1 MSTKDGSIF
10 TKSALMSTGSGK
22 AILKQIFFRQT
33 GYKQFNKY
41 KLKTEQE
48 FPEFTKRYLLSLHEI
63 IVSDPNPSNTLKKF
77 IEETGSAEFALDD
90 QKINDIKS
98 RLSKPEILADRV
110 GRILN
115 SNFVKMT
122 FPVFTALFEGASDYL
137 KENVPL
143 ETKNSIIDGHMI
155 AIDLS
160 EPMDRIVDRDEDIE
174 YLDDYKLMSPY
185 ILEIARQKISQGGDS
200 ILKAF
205 EDGFKD
211 ARIGQY
217 IDSKLK
223 SKPETISDESMIGCY
238 KKYRAVMGSAG
249 RNMALNHR
257 PLGDIYHL
265 GMAKAGEC
273 VGCGNEIEDAVKS
286 GSIKIPSWPLY
297 YSLNV
302 GDIKKGFEL
311 TMKKSKIYSD
321 DARIALQ
328 MLPQGYPILPFL
340 EFLFVTISHY
350 NEYWYNEMVRRNLF
364 PYFEKNTNVLV
375 DYQKN
380 IKALEN
386 KDKEKKVFSGNS

>member
-10 TKSALMSTGSGK
+10 TKSALMSTGSGR
-22 AILKQIFFRQT
+22 AILQQIFFRQK

-41 KLKTEQE
+41 KQKTEQE
-48 FPEFTKRYLLSLHEI
+48 FPEFTKRYLLSLHEN

-77 IEETGSAEFALDD
+77 IEESGSSEFSLDE
-90 QKINDIKS
+90 QKINDVKS
-98 RLSKPEILADRV
+98 RLSKPEILADRL

-122 FPVFTALFEGASDYL
+122 FPVFTALFDGASDYL

-143 ETKNSIIDGHMI
+143 ETRNSIIDGHMI

-160 EPMDRIVDRDEDIE
+160 EPMDRIVDRDEDLD

-200 ILKAF
+200 VLKAF

-217 IDSKLK
+217 VDSKLK
-223 SKPETISDESMIGCY
+223 NKPESISDETMITCY

-249 RNMALNHR
+249 RNMALNRR
-257 PLGDIYHL
+257 PLADIYHL
-265 GMAKAGEC
+265 GMARAGEC
-273 VGCGNEIEDAVKS
+273 VGCGNEIEDAIKN

-302 GDIKKGFEL
+302 GDIKRGFEL

-321 DARIALQ
+321 DAKIALS
-328 MLPQGYPILPFL
+328 MLPQEYPILPFL
-340 EFLFVTISHY
+340 EFLFLTINHY

-380 IKALEN
+380 VKALV
-386 KDKEKKVFSGNS
+386 KKQEME

>member
-22 AILKQIFFRQT
+22 AILKQIFFRQI

-41 KLKTEQE
+41 KKKTEQE

-77 IEETGSAEFALDD
+77 IEETGSAEFALDE

-98 RLSKPEILADRV
+98 RLSKPEILADRM

-122 FPVFTALFEGASDYL
+122 FPVLTALFEGASDYL
-137 KENVPL
+137 KENMPL
-143 ETKNSIIDGHMI
+143 ETRNSIIDGHMI

-160 EPMDRIVDRDEDIE
+160 EPMDRIVDRDEDLE

-185 ILEIARQKISQGGDS
+185 ILEIARQKISEGGDS
-200 ILKAF
+200 VLKAF

-217 IDSKLK
+217 VDSKLK
-223 SKPETISDESMIGCY
+223 NKPESISDESMITCY

-257 PLGDIYHL
+257 PLADIYHL
-265 GMAKAGEC
+265 GMARAGEC
-273 VGCGNEIEDAVKS
+273 VGCGNEIEDAIKN

-311 TMKKSKIYSD
+311 TIKKSKIYSD
-321 DARIALQ
+321 DAKIALS
-328 MLPQGYPILPFL
+328 MLPQEYPILPLL
-340 EFLFVTISHY
+340 EFLFLTINHY

-375 DYQKN
+375 DYQRN
-380 IKALEN
+380 VKALVN
-386 KDKEKKVFSGNS
+386 K

>member
-10 TKSALMSTGSGK
+10 TKSALMSTGSGR
-22 AILKQIFFRQT
+22 AILQQIFFRQK
-33 GYKQFNKY
+33 GYKQFNKH
-41 KLKTEQE
+41 KQKTEQE
-48 FPEFTKRYLLSLHEI
+48 FPEFTKRYLLSLHEN

-77 IEETGSAEFALDD
+77 IEESGSSEFSLDE
-90 QKINDIKS
+90 QKINDVKS
-98 RLSKPEILADRV
+98 RLSKPEILADRL

-122 FPVFTALFEGASDYL
+122 FPVFTALFDGASDYL

-143 ETKNSIIDGHMI
+143 ETRNSIIDGHMI

-160 EPMDRIVDRDEDIE
+160 EPMDRIVDRDEDLD

-200 ILKAF
+200 VLKAF

-217 IDSKLK
+217 VDSKLK
-223 SKPETISDESMIGCY
+223 SKPESISDETMITCY

-249 RNMALNHR
+249 RNMALNRR
-257 PLGDIYHL
+257 PLADIYHL
-265 GMAKAGEC
+265 GMARAGEC
-273 VGCGNEIEDAVKS
+273 VGCGNEIEDAIKN

-302 GDIKKGFEL
+302 GDIKRGFEL

-321 DARIALQ
+321 DAKIALS
-328 MLPQGYPILPFL
+328 MLPQEYPILPFL
-340 EFLFVTISHY
+340 EFLFLTINHY

-380 IKALEN
+380 VKALV
-386 KDKEKKVFSGNS
+386 KKQEME

>member
-1 MSTKDGSIF
+1 MSTKDGSVF
-10 TKSALMSTGSGK
+10 TKSALMSTGSGR
-22 AILKQIFFRQT
+22 AILQQIFFRQK
-33 GYKQFNKY
+33 GYKQFDKY
-41 KLKTEQE
+41 KQKTEQE
-48 FPEFTKRYLLSLHEI
+48 FPEFTKRYLLSLHEN

-77 IEETGSAEFALDD
+77 IEESGSSEFSLDE
-90 QKINDIKS
+90 QKINDVKS
-98 RLSKPEILADRV
+98 RLSKPEILADRL

-122 FPVFTALFEGASDYL
+122 FPVFTALFDGASDYL

-143 ETKNSIIDGHMI
+143 ETRNSIIDGHMI

-160 EPMDRIVDRDEDIE
+160 EPMDRIVDRDEDLD

-200 ILKAF
+200 VLKAF

-217 IDSKLK
+217 VDSKLK
-223 SKPETISDESMIGCY
+223 SKPESISDESMITCY

-249 RNMALNHR
+249 RNMALNRR
-257 PLGDIYHL
+257 PLADIYHL
-265 GMAKAGEC
+265 GMARAGEC
-273 VGCGNEIEDAVKS
+273 VGCGNEIEDAIKN

-302 GDIKKGFEL
+302 GDIKRGFEL

-321 DARIALQ
+321 DAKIALS
-328 MLPQGYPILPFL
+328 MLPQEYPILPFL
-340 EFLFVTISHY
+340 EFLFLTINHY

-380 IKALEN
+380 VKALV
-386 KDKEKKVFSGNS
+386 KKQEME

>member
-10 TKSALMSTGSGK
+10 TKSALMSTGSGR
-22 AILKQIFFRQT
+22 AILKQIFFRQV

-41 KLKTEQE
+41 KQKTEQE
-48 FPEFTKRYLLSLHEI
+48 FPEFTKRYLLSLHEN

-77 IEETGSAEFALDD
+77 IEESGSSEFSLDD
-90 QKINDIKS
+90 QKINDVKS

-122 FPVFTALFEGASDYL
+122 FPVFTALFDGASDYL
-137 KENVPL
+137 KENVPP
-143 ETKNSIIDGHMI
+143 ETRNSIIDGHMI

-160 EPMDRIVDRDEDIE
+160 EPMDRIVDRDEDLE
-174 YLDDYKLMSPY
+174 FLDDYKLMSPY

-200 ILKAF
+200 VLKAF

-211 ARIGQY
+211 ARVGQY
-217 IDSKLK
+217 VDSKLK
-223 SKPETISDESMIGCY
+223 SKPESISDETMIACY

-257 PLGDIYHL
+257 PLADIYHL
-265 GMAKAGEC
+265 GMARAGEC
-273 VGCGNEIEDAVKS
+273 AGCGNEIEDAIKN

-302 GDIKKGFEL
+302 GDIKRGFEL
-311 TMKKSKIYSD
+311 TMKKSKVYSD
-321 DARIALQ
+321 DAKIALS
-328 MLPQGYPILPFL
+328 MLPQEYPIMPFL
-340 EFLFVTISHY
+340 EFLFLTINHY

-380 IKALEN
+380 VKALV
-386 KDKEKKVFSGNS
+386 KK